1 MKQLLSLLFI
11 AVLLML
17 TQPTQAKI
25 WRVNNTTAVNADF
38 TSLVTAVA
46 NVSVL
51 SGDTIHVE
59 PSATTYGNITLA
71 KNLVVIGNGYLL
83 TGTGSNAGLQENTL
97 TSMVSS
103 FTFGSGSAGTRIIGI
118 EVTSTFLAFSSGY
131 SGNVN
136 LTFEKCRLNNSLSF
150 TAGSTYSNISIRKC
164 LFNNGLNLTST
175 ATLNNFTIENCIL
188 NSNLYWLNTNTAGT
202 GNVFRN
208 NVFKTGSDVQLTAF
222 YVANNIFLCG
232 SNSTFIN
239 CNVKNNIF
247 SFNQTGVTVG
257 PLNVNG
263 NNLVSQTEAS
273 LIVNTASIDGRFQ
286 LAGGSPA
293 IGGGVDISGTKPDC
307 GAFGGN
313 DPYKLSGIPGIPTIY
328 SLTVP
333 ASVPVGSPTMNVTF
347 STRNNN

>member
-1 MKQLLSLLFI
+1 MKRIVSLLFM
-11 AVLLML
+11 AVIM
-17 TQPTQAKI
+17 TVSKTADAKI
-25 WRVNNTTAVNADF
+25 WRVNNTPAVNADF
-38 TSLVTAVA
+38 TSLLTALA
-46 NVSVL
+46 SASVL
-51 SGDTIHVE
+51 SGDTIHLE
-59 PSATTYGNITLA
+59 PSATNYGGVTIT
-71 KNLVVIGNGYLL
+71 KNLVIIGNGYLL

-97 TSMVSS
+97 TSMVSG

-118 EVTSTFLAFSSGY
+118 DVTSIPLQFSSGF

-136 LTFEKCRLNNSLSF
+136 LTFEKCRLISNMFF
-150 TAGSTYSNISIRKC
+150 TAGSTYSNISFRKC
-164 LFNNGLNLTST
+164 LFEGNLNVSST
-175 ATLNNFTIENCIL
+175 ATVNNFTIENCIL
-188 NSNLYWLNTNTAGT
+188 NSNFCRLNTNSAGT

-208 NVFKTGSDVQLTAF
+208 NTFKTSSDIQLTAF

-257 PLNVNG
+257 PLSVNG
-263 NNLVSQTEAS
+263 NNLVSQSEAS
-273 LIVNTASIDGRFQ
+273 LVVNTASVDGRFQ
-286 LAGGSPA
+286 LAAGSPA
-293 IGGGVDISGTKPDC
+293 IAGGVDISGTKPDC

-333 ASVPVGSPTMNVTF
+333 ASIPLALPTMNVTF